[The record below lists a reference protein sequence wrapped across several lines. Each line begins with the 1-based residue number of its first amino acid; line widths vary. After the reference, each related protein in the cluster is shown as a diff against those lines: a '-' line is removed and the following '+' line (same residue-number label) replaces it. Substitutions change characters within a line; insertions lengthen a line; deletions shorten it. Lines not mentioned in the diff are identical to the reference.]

1 MQKLANAIQ
10 NAILEIATSGKK
22 NSDQLSPIV
31 RVEIVA
37 AKW

>member
-31 RVEIVA
+31 EIVV